1 MPFDATV
8 QLYRELFKDF
18 YGREVNKKADEELKE
33 LSKYLDEKTLT
44 HDPKRFEI
52 V

>member
-18 YGREVNKKADEELKE
+18 YGREVNKKSDKELTQ
-33 LSKYLDEKTLT
+33 LSKYLDDKTLR
-44 HDPKRFEI
+44 HDPKRFAI
-52 V
+52 D